1 MQLLICPGYH
11 SSDLTDDFLRCLKQ
25 HVSPTRL
32 WVVPVW
38 QTLGALPWLL
48 QTHEP
53 PDPNQP
59 LQIIAFSAGVVAAY
73 PLVLAWQH
81 MGGQVQLLALD
92 GWGMPLLGAEKVYR
106 ISHDRW
112 THTTTYWPSP
122 QESAGYFYA
131 EPAVDHLFLWQS
143 PQATLG
149 IGDVGGSSQVMT
161 ALEFI
166 AMVLTG

>member
-1 MQLLICPGYH
+1 MPIGQPF
-11 SSDLTDDFLRCLKQ
+11 T
-25 HVSPTRL
+25 
-32 WVVPVW
+32 
-38 QTLGALPWLL
+38 LPWLL
-48 QTHEP
+48 QPHQA
-53 PDPNQP
+53 PNLNHP

-73 PLVLAWQH
+73 PLVLAWQR

-92 GWGMPLLGAEKVYR
+92 GWGMPLLGVENVHR

-131 EPAVDHLFLWQS
+131 DPAVDHLSLWKS

-149 IGDVGGSSQVMT
+149 IGDANGSAQVMT

-166 AMVLTG
+166 TAVLTG